1 METRD
6 EHMERQDEDLNGQN
20 DSDSAVDVNEI
31 QVLYRRPKIKL
42 VKSVKRNQNFTLRDT
57 MYFSC

>member
-6 EHMERQDEDLNGQN
+6 EHMERQDEDLSGQN